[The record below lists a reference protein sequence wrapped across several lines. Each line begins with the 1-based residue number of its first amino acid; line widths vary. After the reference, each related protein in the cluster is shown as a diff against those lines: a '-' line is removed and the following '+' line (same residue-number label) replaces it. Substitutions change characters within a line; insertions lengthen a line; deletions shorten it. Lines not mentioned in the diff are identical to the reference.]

1 VRKSSVEEQGPG
13 SPHMEG
19 SHVIRLRPRM
29 EKLRKKERKKERKID
44 RQRQR
49 QKERKKGSYVFRLRR
64 ELRKKD
70 KKERKKERKDSMSF
84 VCRKNGQIAL
94 WPATNSWH
102 LGTYLLVLIHGI

>member
-1 VRKSSVEEQGPG
+1 LASLLEKRGKREALCRALLQRLGLVRKSSVEEQGPG

-19 SHVIRLRPRM
+19 SHGIRLRPRM

-84 VCRKNGQIAL
+84 VC
-94 WPATNSWH
+94 
-102 LGTYLLVLIHGI
+102 